1 MRTSFCGLAL
11 CHILAT
17 YIPAGSH
24 PEVLGECEGQK
35 GCVKTPQS
43 MSTPNPTL
51 GCREVPVGGGSGTPG
66 SSAALWGY
74 RVRFLP
80 DPELPRVRLVGLAP
94 QGRPQSGGCSP
105 SLPNFSP
112 ALRR

>member
-51 GCREVPVGGGSGTPG
+51 GCIEVPVGGGSGTPG

-80 DPELPRVRLVGLAP
+80 DPDAP
-94 QGRPQSGGCSP
+94 KGPPGWPGSTG
-105 SLPNFSP
+105 
-112 ALRR
+112 